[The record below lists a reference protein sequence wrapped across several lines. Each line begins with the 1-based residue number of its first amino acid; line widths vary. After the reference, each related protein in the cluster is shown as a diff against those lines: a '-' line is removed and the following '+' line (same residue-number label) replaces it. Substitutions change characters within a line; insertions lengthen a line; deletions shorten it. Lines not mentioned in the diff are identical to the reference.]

1 MDNAEFHA
9 AVCCPTCVQRK
20 WNHYTYISEA
30 VRYTT
35 LYDAFLPAVSQAMVR
50 FLSLPQCS
58 LILLPGHIAK
68 LIGMPNY
75 SRHVGQGEARCH
87 VSV

>member
-9 AVCCPTCVQRK
+9 AVCCPTRVQRK
-20 WNHYTYISEA
+20 WDHYTYISEA

-50 FLSLPQCS
+50 FLLLPQCS
-58 LILLPGHIAK
+58 MLLILLPGHIAK

-75 SRHVGQGEARCH
+75 SRHVGQGE
-87 VSV
+87 